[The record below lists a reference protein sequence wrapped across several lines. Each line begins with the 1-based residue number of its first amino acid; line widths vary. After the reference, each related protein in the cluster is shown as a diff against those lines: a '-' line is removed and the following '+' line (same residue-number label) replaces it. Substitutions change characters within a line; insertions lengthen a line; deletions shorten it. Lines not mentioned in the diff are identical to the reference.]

1 MPNVKAEYYSDELL
15 DWNHSIDFNN
25 SEMDLLTEKLTEVI
39 RRNSIVGIADKVEAQ
54 QTRING
60 SQDTFQKLA
69 FEIEQQEA
77 ALKTDSTYIE
87 DAQINNETE
96 KRQEALRAR
105 MQAAEKEYIDVKFD
119 CYHFLSGTLKK

>member
-15 DWNHSIDFNN
+15 DWNHSIDFII

-54 QTRING
+54 QTRINR

-77 ALKTDSTYIE
+77 TLKTDSTYIE
-87 DAQINNETE
+87 DAHINSETE
-96 KRQEALRAR
+96 KRQEALRTR
-105 MQAAEKEYIDVKFD
+105 MQAAEKEYVDVKFD

>member
-1 MPNVKAEYYSDELL
+1 MSNVKAEYYSDELL

-25 SEMDLLTEKLTEVI
+25 SEMELLTAKLTEVI
-39 RRNSIVGIADKVEAQ
+39 RRNSILGIADKVEAQ

-60 SQDTFQKLA
+60 SLDTFRKLA

-77 ALKTDSTYIE
+77 ALKTGNTLIE
-87 DAQINNETE
+87 DAQINKETE

-105 MQAAEKEYIDVKFD
+105 MQAAEKVYIDVKFD

>member
-25 SEMDLLTEKLTEVI
+25 SEMELLTEKLTEVI

-60 SQDTFQKLA
+60 SLDTFRKLA

-77 ALKTDSTYIE
+77 ALKTDNTLIE

>member
-25 SEMDLLTEKLTEVI
+25 SEMELLTEKLTEVI
-39 RRNSIVGIADKVEAQ
+39 RRNSIVGIADKVEAR

-60 SQDTFQKLA
+60 SLDTFRKLA

-77 ALKTDSTYIE
+77 ALKTDNTLIE